1 VLGVVGAGFG
11 FRTIARELVGFVP
24 VGGWAAKGAVA
35 YAGTKAVGEAAR
47 RYFTIS

>member
-1 VLGVVGAGFG
+1 VHCDTVASELLDLVSFAGWTARGV
-11 FRTIARELVGFVP
+11 
-24 VGGWAAKGAVA
+24 VA